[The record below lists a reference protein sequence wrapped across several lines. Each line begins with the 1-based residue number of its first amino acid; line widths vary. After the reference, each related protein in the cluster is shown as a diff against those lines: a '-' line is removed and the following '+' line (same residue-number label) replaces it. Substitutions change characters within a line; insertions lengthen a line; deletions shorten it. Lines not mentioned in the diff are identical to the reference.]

1 MKGQNSMLGQ
11 WVVVSV
17 FSVLSVLM
25 TGCIS
30 VKTEPIRVEPIQI
43 TMDINLRIA
52 RELDDF
58 FGDLDEEAELL
69 DYDEPI
75 DSSTIK
81 C

>member
-1 MKGQNSMLGQ
+1 MLGQ

-75 DSSTIK
+75 DSLLE
-81 C
+81 

>member
-1 MKGQNSMLGQ
+1 MLGQ

>member
-1 MKGQNSMLGQ
+1 MLRP
-11 WVVVSV
+11 WVGVSV
-17 FSVLSVLM
+17 LIVLSVLM

-69 DYDEPI
+69 DYEEPI
-75 DSSTIK
+75 DSLLE
-81 C
+81 

>member
-1 MKGQNSMLGQ
+1 MA
-11 WVVVSV
+11 VSV
-17 FSVLSVLM
+17 LSVLSVLM

-75 DSSTIK
+75 DSLLE
-81 C
+81 

>member
-1 MKGQNSMLGQ
+1 MKGQNSMLRP
-11 WVVVSV
+11 WVGVSV
-17 FSVLSVLM
+17 LIVLSVLM

-69 DYDEPI
+69 DYEEPI
-75 DSSTIK
+75 DSLLE
-81 C
+81 